1 MSPQE
6 NQLLQDFLNQLTQV
20 RGVARDPA
28 ADALIAEAVSRQPDA
43 AYLLVQRALIQEH
56 ALQNAKAQIASLQQQ
71 VSTLQQ
77 AGGNAG
83 SPSFLN
89 DANAW
94 GNNARG
100 APLNAYGN
108 PISAPSS
115 AQTAAPLAQPAGI
128 PQVAAARPSLFGG
141 GSFLGNMAATAA
153 GVAGGAFLFQGIEN
167 LMGHHNNPGL
177 GGSHGMADMAQQNGG
192 TGQNNELASSAGVN
206 DIGPEDGSVDSA
218 ADDFL
223 GDAGSDDD
231 SSVI

>member
-6 NQLLQDFLNQLTQV
+6 NQLLQDFLNQLVQV
-20 RGVARDPA
+20 RGIARDPE
-28 ADALIAEAVSRQPDA
+28 ADALIGQAVSRQPDA

-94 GNNARG
+94 GNTARG

-108 PISAPSS
+108 PISAPPP
-115 AQTAAPLAQPAGI
+115 AQAAAPAAQPAGY
-128 PQVAAARPSLFGG
+128 PQAAAARPSLFGG

-177 GGSHGMADMAQQNGG
+177 GSSHGMADVAQQNSGM
-192 TGQNNELASSAGVN
+192 GQNNELASSAGVN

-223 GDAGSDDD
+223 SDAGSDDD